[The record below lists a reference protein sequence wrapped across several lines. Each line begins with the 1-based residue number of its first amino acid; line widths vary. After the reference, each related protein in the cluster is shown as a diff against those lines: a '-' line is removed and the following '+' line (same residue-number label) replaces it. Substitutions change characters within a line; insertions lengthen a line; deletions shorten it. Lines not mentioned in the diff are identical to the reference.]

1 MCLEGAAS
9 GARPGRKPNPL
20 FVTGLPVTMAAPWEG
35 GENKSANCWE
45 GRREGRE
52 ALPTRVAGQAIFS
65 QEPFLALTLPR
76 GRFQPV
82 GKLLARKGL
91 SISCS

>member
-1 MCLEGAAS
+1 M
-9 GARPGRKPNPL
+9 
-20 FVTGLPVTMAAPWEG
+20 TGLPVTMAAPWEG

-65 QEPFLALTLPR
+65 QEPFLALTLPG